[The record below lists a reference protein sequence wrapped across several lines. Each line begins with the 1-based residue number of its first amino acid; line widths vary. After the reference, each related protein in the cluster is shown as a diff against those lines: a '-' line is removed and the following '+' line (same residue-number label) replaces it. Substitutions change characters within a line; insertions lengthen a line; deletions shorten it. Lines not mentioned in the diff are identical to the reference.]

1 MIVIVFFPCITKS
14 ENKTLGFLFE
24 SLCIRDLKIY
34 SSKLNGEVSYYPD
47 RYGLE
52 ADGVLHLR
60 DGRYALLEFKLGQSE
75 IDLGAKH
82 LLKIEQLIKEYNKE
96 NQQTPLALPT
106 LKIIITGTKYTYKR
120 SDRVFVIPIACLKD

>member
-1 MIVIVFFPCITKS
+1 MH
-14 ENKTLGFLFE
+14 
-24 SLCIRDLKIY
+24 LK
-34 SSKLNGEVSYYPD
+34 
-47 RYGLE
+47 
-52 ADGVLHLR
+52 

-106 LKIIITGTKYTYKR
+106 LKIIITGTKYAYKR
-120 SDRVFVIPIACLKD
+120 SNRVFVIPIARLKD

>member
-1 MIVIVFFPCITKS
+1 MIVIVFFRCITKS

-34 SSKLNGEVSYYPD
+34 SSKLNGEISYYHD

-106 LKIIITGTKYTYKR
+106 LKIITGTKYAYKR
-120 SDRVFVIPIACLKD
+120 SDRVFAIPIACLKD